1 MFGITYD
8 LWKEIIDEIAVAHD
22 SLFAAMHQAA
32 DNLELSTALIDE
44 LKSKR
49 DLKIANDPWEFRLM
63 IDFIEDKI
71 NGFIIYLATA
81 EQLEI
86 FEEIKADV
94 ASNHGFS
101 LEEIEGFE
109 LEHGL
114 DMQEEIF
121 VEMEES
127 FGIRSEVRESEVIYE
142 LVIFDSQDIDD
153 SQSSDLAWQEDLEN

>member
-114 DMQEEIF
+114 DMQEEILI
-121 VEMEES
+121 EMEES
-127 FGIRSEVRESEVIYE
+127 YGIRSEVRESEVIYE